1 MSSTQK
7 LSKLNEKHELFVL
20 EFISRGLRGLE
31 AAHKAAGFAGTRQ
44 SAHQLRHDPLIKKRI
59 AELMA
64 DRFKSL
70 HMDVDEI
77 LARTA
82 SIARADVRGLFNED
96 GNLRNPGE
104 LDDTEAAAIAGIE
117 IAEEFDKD
125 EEGKKRL
132 IGYTKK
138 VRLRDPMP
146 ALRLLAE
153 YKKLVKQPDD
163 GVNALAS
170 ALAERMKAARER
182 QRSKK
187 ETKR

>member
-1 MSSTQK
+1 VSSTQK
-7 LSKLNEKHELFVL
+7 LSKLNEKHELFAL
-20 EFISRGLRGLE
+20 EFVARGLRGLE

-44 SAHQLRHDPLIKKRI
+44 TAHQLRHDPLIKKRI

-64 DRFKSL
+64 EKFKAL

-82 SIARADVRGLFNED
+82 SIARADVRGLFDED
-96 GNLRNPGE
+96 GNMRKPGD
-104 LDDTEAAAIAGIE
+104 LDEAEAAAIAGIE
-117 IAEEFDKD
+117 VVEVFDGAGESKVKTG
-125 EEGKKRL
+125 EV
-132 IGYTKK
+132 KK

-182 QRSKK
+182 QRTKK